1 MGYQETIKRC
11 ESMMQSAEDLQGSSQ
26 QIRYP
31 LLSVFAGAEAVQYAD
46 TVKNVYR
53 KCWMPETVDVIP
65 FVVRENLGNSDIK
78 DAVRPALTH
87 GPYREYNVF
96 YQVFYWDIMDS
107 SFENN
112 FNVLQVKP
120 YVPVTYEVR
129 RIFFLFARMSSE
141 QEAEIAKERGER
153 LIAWAK
159 ENNEHIFI
167 LTDSTKDGFLGL
179 EQISENYR
187 MAADIT
193 VISDS
198 VSNDNKSLQLGFDL
212 MKKNVYSAGYYS
224 QGKNT
229 RQIVA
234 ASIVSMLDFY
244 RSAMQYNTGEITG
257 YFENYL
263 GSYSS
268 IFDGIFEKL
277 YQPVLPKDTSFF
289 RFLDFTPQM
298 EAFYRSFSSAGQR
311 RFGFFGRTNEERGM
325 DLSAAVMAKKSIW
338 PFWQAILDKYY
349 VTSVRDVL
357 QSNEDG
363 ETGEDRLRY
372 ELRSAITSKFSY
384 HQLMSES
391 VREESLRLRKF
402 TIQDVDKVLP
412 RVKPV
417 STPEEYFAQEA
428 IRDIKVN
435 IYLKFYRV
443 LSEELEKLYLNAGSF
458 MEKIEMI
465 RNYYKEIVKDESI
478 NEAYKNIVSRACA
491 LKPEYVKG
499 MISPCGKVEELLE
512 QIEKVFF
519 TFTKNIKEYHYSF
532 ADELKWRMNVPG
544 GGAVDEVIS
553 AAFEKDVSSTARLS
567 AYQSVSGKMYSLMKK
582 SNVPTDNI
590 NAELLGEVFDMP
602 QSDQLERLLIYSLDS
617 STIIWI

>member
-1 MGYQETIKRC
+1 
-11 ESMMQSAEDLQGSSQ
+11 MQSAEDLQGSSQ

-107 SFENN
+107 AFENN

-224 QGKNT
+224 QGKKYT
-229 RQIVA
+229 TDRC
-234 ASIVSMLDFY
+234 S
-244 RSAMQYNTGEITG
+244 
-257 YFENYL
+257 
-263 GSYSS
+263 
-268 IFDGIFEKL
+268 FDCQHAGF
-277 YQPVLPKDTSFF
+277 LP
-289 RFLDFTPQM
+289 
-298 EAFYRSFSSAGQR
+298 
-311 RFGFFGRTNEERGM
+311 FGN
-325 DLSAAVMAKKSIW
+325 AV
-338 PFWQAILDKYY
+338 
-349 VTSVRDVL
+349 
-357 QSNEDG
+357 
-363 ETGEDRLRY
+363 
-372 ELRSAITSKFSY
+372 
-384 HQLMSES
+384 
-391 VREESLRLRKF
+391 
-402 TIQDVDKVLP
+402 
-412 RVKPV
+412 
-417 STPEEYFAQEA
+417 
-428 IRDIKVN
+428 
-435 IYLKFYRV
+435 
-443 LSEELEKLYLNAGSF
+443 
-458 MEKIEMI
+458 
-465 RNYYKEIVKDESI
+465 
-478 NEAYKNIVSRACA
+478 
-491 LKPEYVKG
+491 
-499 MISPCGKVEELLE
+499 
-512 QIEKVFF
+512 
-519 TFTKNIKEYHYSF
+519 
-532 ADELKWRMNVPG
+532 
-544 GGAVDEVIS
+544 
-553 AAFEKDVSSTARLS
+553 
-567 AYQSVSGKMYSLMKK
+567 
-582 SNVPTDNI
+582 
-590 NAELLGEVFDMP
+590 
-602 QSDQLERLLIYSLDS
+602 
-617 STIIWI
+617 